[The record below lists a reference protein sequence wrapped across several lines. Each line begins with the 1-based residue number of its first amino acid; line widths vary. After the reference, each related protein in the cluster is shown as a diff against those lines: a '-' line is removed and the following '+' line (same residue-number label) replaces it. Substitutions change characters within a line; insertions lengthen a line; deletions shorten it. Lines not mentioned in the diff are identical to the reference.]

1 MYAVDTLQKGFLL
14 NKTLLK
20 DSWCANPTG
29 NYHSHPENVA
39 PACECINNKYAGLV
53 YDLTKTAIDNTT
65 ISDIYMEYLKNPWNN
80 NSLALYISAALG
92 QNTLVIP
99 SVSVVTSTVQTTLPL
114 QTTSVNQTTNGQTTT
129 PPPYIL
135 INEPSTVL
143 LNLWRAQ
150 NPTLLSNYTYIH
162 DMLLRLST
170 QKSLTITSQTD
181 KAYIDYWANDLRK
194 CVMVRA
200 FWEVGPY
207 WFRLHPVILGFYLS
221 YALFMLMFS
230 YFFRVTVRTHM
241 GAWARWYLFILTAFP
256 VTYMMY
262 VDIESNWPYAVA
274 LIFIT
279 FNYITA
285 ITDEFSS
292 MDDYDNPKFNQY
304 AVVDG
309 KFSPPHPLL
318 VGLWYF
324 VLIEFPVIVTYLG
337 FVNLTRDV
345 MGLIGFYM
353 IGYLIALA
361 VQRICWTQWYQ
372 RPGMKLETYNM
383 VWLTDNP
390 SLIMSKAMGD
400 AFRPL
405 LTTILLVIFL
415 YVYFLGA
422 ALVFMQWNNTTAH
435 NGHWMAMTAG
445 IIYIVY
451 FMLCVF
457 YQPRPSDRVGDKPL
471 RFELTE
477 ASQLMCVLL
486 ATVLFVLGTVVDA
499 FID

>member
-1 MYAVDTLQKGFLL
+1 
-14 NKTLLK
+14 
-20 DSWCANPTG
+20 
-29 NYHSHPENVA
+29 
-39 PACECINNKYAGLV
+39 
-53 YDLTKTAIDNTT
+53 
-65 ISDIYMEYLKNPWNN
+65 
-80 NSLALYISAALG
+80 
-92 QNTLVIP
+92 
-99 SVSVVTSTVQTTLPL
+99 
-114 QTTSVNQTTNGQTTT
+114 
-129 PPPYIL
+129 
-135 INEPSTVL
+135 
-143 LNLWRAQ
+143 
-150 NPTLLSNYTYIH
+150 
-162 DMLLRLST
+162 
-170 QKSLTITSQTD
+170 
-181 KAYIDYWANDLRK
+181 
-194 CVMVRA
+194 
-200 FWEVGPY
+200 
-207 WFRLHPVILGFYLS
+207 
-221 YALFMLMFS
+221 
-230 YFFRVTVRTHM
+230 
-241 GAWARWYLFILTAFP
+241 
-256 VTYMMY
+256 
-262 VDIESNWPYAVA
+262 
-274 LIFIT
+274 
-279 FNYITA
+279 
-285 ITDEFSS
+285 
-292 MDDYDNPKFNQY
+292 
-304 AVVDG
+304 
-309 KFSPPHPLL
+309 
-318 VGLWYF
+318 
-324 VLIEFPVIVTYLG
+324 VIVTYLG

-405 LTTILLVIFL
+405 LTTILLVIFA

-435 NGHWMAMTAG
+435 NGHWMGMTAG

-486 ATVLFVLGTVVDA
+486 ATVLFVLGTVVDT